1 MAAKDEMSTSQWVQ
15 FFRAAGLPQQV
26 SVQYAVVFADNRI
39 QWGMLMDLT
48 KEYLF
53 DMGIHTMGDVIA
65 ILKHAK
71 HVHSQ
76 EAQEKLM
83 RSAPSSGTKLAVGI
97 PSRYMPA
104 KALERAPVVAETPPV
119 SRVSFQRDYE
129 QPAEPRA
136 TVRPLSKRRMADEEP
151 VAAQVAPK
159 RLGIGSPASHRVVP
173 QQPAAVSPH
182 KEGPTLKVVL
192 PSGATARTRQLL
204 GTASQP
210 PGVSAGTQVAGKR
223 SVFDRLGE
231 STVSSTTDSSLVS
244 SSKGTSTV
252 FQRLGPSTGSEEKVE
267 PARTVL
273 PTTRRQQLPQPY
285 QAVLAAAAKPSR
297 VIRLN
302 TPSTAAR
309 AVARRQVLPPSSS
322 ARASARGGGDSE
334 GGGVMLRRSLTEA
347 ASARL
352 GLAPGRLAARA
363 AGAAPA
369 VASQRLGS
377 ARDRLGPKVAVATAG
392 TVRRTTV
399 RTTVPTSAAVA
410 ARKGVTVVPTS
421 KRAVLLSQRA
431 GFSESS
437 AAPQNVF
444 SRLGGKHKRS
454 LIL

>member
-1 MAAKDEMSTSQWVQ
+1 MSTSQWVQ

-97 PSRYMPA
+97 PRRYTPI
-104 KALERAPVVAETPPV
+104 KASDRAVVVAETPPV
-119 SRVSFQRDYE
+119 SRVSFQSDYE
-129 QPAEPRA
+129 QPAAEPRA

-151 VAAQVAPK
+151 MAAVHVAPK
-159 RLGIGSPASHRVVP
+159 RLGIGSPASQRVAP
-173 QQPAAVSPH
+173 QQPAALSTH

-204 GTASQP
+204 AAASQLQ
-210 PGVSAGTQVAGKR
+210 GVSAGTQVAGKR

-252 FQRLGPSTGSEEKVE
+252 FQRLGPSTGSGEEDVE
-267 PARTVL
+267 PVRTVL
-273 PTTRRQQLPQPY
+273 TTARQKQQQFPSPY

-297 VIRLN
+297 VICLN

-322 ARASARGGGDSE
+322 VRISVRGGGGDSE

-352 GLAPGRLAARA
+352 GAAPGRFASR
-363 AGAAPA
+363 GAAPA
-369 VASQRLGS
+369 VISQRLS
-377 ARDRLGPKVAVATAG
+377 TARDRLGPKVAATTAN

-399 RTTVPTSAAVA
+399 RTTVPTSPAVVA
-410 ARKGVTVVPTS
+410 ARKGTIVVPTS
-421 KRAVLLSQRA
+421 KRAVMMSSRA
-431 GFSESS
+431 GFSEST

-444 SRLGGKHKRS
+444 SRLGGNRQRD